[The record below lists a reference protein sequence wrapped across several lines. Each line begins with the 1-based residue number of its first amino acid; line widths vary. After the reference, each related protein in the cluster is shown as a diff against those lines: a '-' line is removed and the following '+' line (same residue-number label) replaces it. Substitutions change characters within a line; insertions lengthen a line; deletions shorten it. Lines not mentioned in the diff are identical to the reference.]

1 MGAYTVSQ
9 LLLPSS
15 SDLGADPSDLNNA
28 GMVVGDVI
36 GPETAEGTQ
45 AATWYAGASTLLATP
60 DLPGSSMATHM
71 NELGDIVGLYGT
83 YPDASHIGEF
93 PKLAFAQVGGQMLD
107 LAPIVGYPNI
117 FAHAI
122 NDLDVVVGGM
132 GNDDLHY
139 RAFRLSLANQPYA
152 LEDLGIPEGYT
163 SATARAIDDTGRCAV
178 VASNQEAKI
187 PQHAFL
193 FENGAYQDL
202 GESSDL
208 WELSETGWLVGSR
221 YLGQAWQTGF
231 RYNVHT
237 PQTPMETIPPL
248 ARPGHVGTNA
258 FGVNNAGVVVG
269 DSFADL
275 EQDFRAFIY
284 DGSGGGPRDLND
296 LIDAGSG
303 WVLESADA
311 INDAGQI
318 VGTGT
323 LNGDGHQ
330 AFLLTPVGVRQ
341 KFPWES
347 SLVLWILFGIVQDGG
362 GVAVTPRGGPV
373 PVGPWGWERL
383 TAAERDLL
391 SGLALARLGAQVQD
405 HASRA
410 EAERVGHAIM
420 ERALNQLN
428 QLNQMKRMDEQG
440 RG

>member
-1 MGAYTVSQ
+1 MDAYTVSL

-15 SDLGADPSDLNNA
+15 SALGADPFDLNNA

-36 GPETAEGTQ
+36 GPEPAVGMQ
-45 AATWYAGASTLLATP
+45 AATWYADVSTLLATP
-60 DLPGSSMATHM
+60 DLPGSSMATGI
-71 NELGDIVGLYGT
+71 NEVGDIVGLYGT
-83 YPDASHIGEF
+83 DTGQGGEF

-117 FAHAI
+117 YAHAI
-122 NDLDVVVGGM
+122 NDVGVVVGGM
-132 GNDDLHY
+132 ANDGSATHAY
-139 RAFRLSLANQPYA
+139 RLNLASQPYV

-163 SATARAIDDTGRCAV
+163 SSVGVAIDNTGRCV
-178 VASNQEAKI
+178 VTATSQAANT
-187 PQHAFL
+187 PHHALL

-202 GESSDL
+202 GEILDV

-221 YLGQAWQTGF
+221 NLGKRWQTGY
-231 RYNVHT
+231 RYHIHT
-237 PQTPMETIPPL
+237 PLTTMETIPPL
-248 ARPGHVGTNA
+248 ARPGHIGTNA

-275 EQDFRAFIY
+275 EQDFRAIIY
-284 DGSGGGPRDLND
+284 DGMGGGPRDLND

-323 LNGDGHQ
+323 FNGDVHQ
-330 AFLLTPVGVRQ
+330 AFLLTPVSARH

-362 GVAVTPRGGPV
+362 GVGVTPRGGPV

-405 HASRA
+405 QASRA
-410 EAERVGHAIM
+410 EAQRVGHAIM
-420 ERALNQLN
+420 ERALD
-428 QLNQMKRMDEQG
+428 QMKRMDESG